1 VVGKPNIKLLS
12 LATRRVSKKKA
23 EDTALFFLIDGQIEV
38 SCREVT
44 CPVEKGYFF
53 LVPANE
59 NYIIRA
65 TEKARLVVCYLEEKL
80 LVRHKRKEGL
90 LYDIYNMKIPIEDCK
105 LFSIKINRYIQS
117 LLDDCEGVM
126 NSGFVCARYTQCK
139 TEELLILLRSYYPNE
154 LLARLFYPTFNG
166 NIDFNQVIRAN
177 RDKFF
182 TVEEYAAATNL
193 DRNTF
198 RQKFKDMYGRNPYEW
213 IKQERIKQVFQDLVE
228 GNMSIADIVN
238 HYRFSNFP
246 NFIRFCNL
254 HYKNTPGNIRKIM
267 ENPS

>member
-1 VVGKPNIKLLS
+1 LP
-12 LATRRVSKKKA
+12 TRRVIKKKS
-23 EDTALFFLIDGQIEV
+23 EETALFFLMDGQIEV
-38 SCREVT
+38 SCGEITR
-44 CPVEKGYFF
+44 PVENGYFF
-53 LVPANE
+53 LIPAHE
-59 NYIIRA
+59 NYFIRS
-65 TEKARLVVCYLEEKL
+65 TEKAKLAVCYLEEKL

-90 LYDIYNMKIPIEDCK
+90 LYDIYNMKIQIESYE
-105 LFSIKINRYIQS
+105 LPSIKINRYIQS

-154 LLARLFYPTFNG
+154 LLAHMFYPAFNG
-166 NIDFNQVIRAN
+166 KIDFHQVIRAN

-198 RQKFKDMYGRNPYEW
+198 RQKFKETYGRNPTEW